1 MDLDTVYCF
10 FYKNMK
16 GNMWMDIDKIY
27 EVIQKAL
34 STVPLILVG
43 TGGTIPY
50 GIPGMREL
58 AQRLVND
65 LDKKY
70 CADKQWSKFSENLK
84 KSIDLERALT
94 DVRLTKEM
102 IYDVVNVTWN
112 LVNEADIKLMENWIT
127 GGIRPELGKMINR
140 FYQAEPQCVNV
151 ITTNYDRVIEYS
163 CDQLG
168 IPVDCLFEGEFFKK
182 FRTNN
187 QVSRKKIVNLLK
199 VHGSLDWY
207 CMQRN
212 EVVSIPLQRKIPAAF
227 TPAIITPGTSKY
239 QRVLES
245 PFRDILHIADVLIEK
260 AQNYL
265 CIGYGFNDSQIQ
277 HKIIRGIQMGKPI
290 VVLTKELSGDA
301 TKLVKSNSDKFIII
315 QAYKDDDSKT
325 EIILPMGTEIVDE
338 QLWTQKGLL
347 KVI

>member
-1 MDLDTVYCF
+1 
-10 FYKNMK
+10 
-16 GNMWMDIDKIY
+16 MDIDKIY
-27 EVIQKAL
+27 ELIQKQLNTA
-34 STVPLILVG
+34 PLILVG

-50 GIPGMREL
+50 GIPGMWEL
-58 AQRLVND
+58 AQRLIND

-70 CADKQWSKFSENLK
+70 CADKQWGKFSENLK
-84 KSIDLERALT
+84 RGIDLENALV
-94 DVRLTKEM
+94 DVSLTNEM
-102 IYDVVNVTWN
+102 IKDVVNVTWD
-112 LVNEADIKLMENWIT
+112 LVNQADLKLMENWIT
-127 GGIRPELGKMINR
+127 GGIRPELGKIIDK
-140 FYQAEPQCVNV
+140 FYQAEPQCVNI

-168 IPVDCLFEGEFFKK
+168 IHVNCLFEGEFFKNFITSNHVRK
-182 FRTNN
+182 
-187 QVSRKKIVNLLK
+187 KKIVNLLK

-207 CMQRN
+207 FMQRN
-212 EVVSIPLQRKIPAAF
+212 EVVSIPLQRKILGDF

-245 PFRDILHIADVLIEK
+245 PFRDILHIADELIEK

-277 HKIIRGIQMGKPI
+277 NKIIRGIQMGKSI
-290 VVLTKELSGDA
+290 VVLTKELSSDA
-301 TKLVKSNSDKFIII
+301 TKLIQNNSDKYIII

-325 EIILPMGTEIVDE
+325 EIIFPKGTEIIDE
-338 QLWTQKGLL
+338 QLWTQQGLL